1 MGGVAGADVVLIMT
15 HGKTLVKVVARRT
28 DLNET

>member
-1 MGGVAGADVVLIMT
+1 MGGAAGVDVVLLMT

-28 DLNET
+28 GLNET